1 MYGSPSGSISGVLH
15 LAARRPFIT
24 AVVVATA
31 AVVLTIAP
39 TPVPPPPTPV
49 PPAVVT
55 VTAPTPDPTPV
66 TLTTS
71 PIPATVPTFDASCQF
86 GAKAVVTNL
95 CKASLDTVALW
106 LQSNPTKTVVVRGS
120 AKNVQ
125 GVRRYLTSGE
135 SKFGIAPSRISVTA
149 DATTGNT
156 VTIREQ

>member
-1 MYGSPSGSISGVLH
+1 
-15 LAARRPFIT
+15 
-24 AVVVATA
+24 
-31 AVVLTIAP
+31 
-39 TPVPPPPTPV
+39 
-49 PPAVVT
+49 
-55 VTAPTPDPTPV
+55 
-66 TLTTS
+66 
-71 PIPATVPTFDASCQF
+71 VPTFDASCQF

>member
-31 AVVLTIAP
+31 ALVLTIAP

-55 VTAPTPDPTPV
+55 VTAPTPVPTPV
-66 TLTTS
+66 PVTRPT
-71 PIPATVPTFDASCQF
+71 PATVPTFDASCQF

-106 LQSNPTKTVVVRGS
+106 LQSNPNKTVVVRGS
-120 AKNVQ
+120 VKNVQ

-135 SKFGIAPSRISVTA
+135 SKFGIASSRISVTA